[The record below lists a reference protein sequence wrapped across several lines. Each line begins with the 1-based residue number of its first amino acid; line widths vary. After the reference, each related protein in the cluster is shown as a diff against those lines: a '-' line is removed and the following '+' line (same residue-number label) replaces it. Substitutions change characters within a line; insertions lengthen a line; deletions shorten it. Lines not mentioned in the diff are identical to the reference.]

1 MMKLKIKN
9 IFLFLITVLIL
20 TFISQQSYSHYKVE
34 PFTKLLDT
42 TRNQYNKRK
51 RELRC
56 KCNDTTSKMFS
67 RINRAIRKLGF

>member
-1 MMKLKIKN
+1 MMKLNIKN
-9 IFLFLITVLIL
+9 MLLFIITVLIL
-20 TFISQQSYSHYKVE
+20 TFISQQSYSQYDVE

-51 RELRC
+51 RELRRTAS
-56 KCNDTTSKMFS
+56 DTTSKMFS